1 MRFNLEQSVA
11 VVTGAAQGIG
21 AALAL
26 ELARRGCHL
35 ALVDRDL
42 PRLSATAA
50 TTRSFGV
57 HVSEHHID
65 IADADAIAALPAQ
78 VLQHH
83 GRVNIVINNA
93 GVGLMGNFGQLKLEE
108 FEWLFNINFWGV
120 VRTSK
125 AFLPVLH
132 KEPDAYLVNISSVFG
147 LIAPAEQTAYA
158 ASKFAVR
165 GFTDA
170 LRHELAGTSIGVA
183 VVHPGGI
190 RTRIAHNARRA
201 EAVDSASADHRAEE
215 FFKRVKTTP
224 QEAARRIIDGIEKRA
239 KRILIGGDASVID
252 WLSRLA
258 PIGYWLVLRKMLVV
272 EERAK
277 DATATLSPE
286 GKISNE

>member
-1 MRFNLEQSVA
+1 MKFRLEQSVA

-35 ALVDRDL
+35 ALVDNDL
-42 PRLSATAA
+42 PRLSGTAA
-50 TTRSFGV
+50 AARSSGV
-57 HVSEHHID
+57 RVSEHHID
-65 IADADAIAALPAQ
+65 IADADAIAALPVQ

-93 GVGLMGNFGQLKLEE
+93 GVAMMGSFDQLKLDE

-125 AFLPVLH
+125 AFLPVLR
-132 KEPDAYLVNISSVFG
+132 KESDACLVNISSVFG
-147 LIAPAEQTAYA
+147 LIAPAQQTAYA

-170 LRHELAGTSIGVA
+170 LRHELAGSNIGVA

-201 EAVDSASADHRAEE
+201 EAFDSASADHRADE

-224 QEAARRIIDGIEKRA
+224 QEAARRIVDGIEKRA
-239 KRILIGGDASVID
+239 RRILIGGDASVID

-258 PIGYWLVLRKMLVV
+258 PIGYWRVLRKMLVV
-272 EERAK
+272 EDRPKTTA
-277 DATATLSPE
+277 ATLSPE
-286 GKISNE
+286 GKMSNE